1 LTNYTFQI
9 HHFDAIDK
17 LLFYKAV
24 QLRIEVFIIEQNC
37 PYQDLDN
44 KDLQAWHLVVMDK
57 DATMLG
63 TLRILPPG
71 ISYAEW
77 SIGRVVNAQTE
88 RGKGLGKAMML
99 EAMRFIQEQKGGEA
113 IRISAQEYLH
123 QFYSS
128 LGYVYTGK
136 SYLEDNIPHIEMLW
150 KAR

>member
-9 HHFDAIDK
+9 YHFDAIDK